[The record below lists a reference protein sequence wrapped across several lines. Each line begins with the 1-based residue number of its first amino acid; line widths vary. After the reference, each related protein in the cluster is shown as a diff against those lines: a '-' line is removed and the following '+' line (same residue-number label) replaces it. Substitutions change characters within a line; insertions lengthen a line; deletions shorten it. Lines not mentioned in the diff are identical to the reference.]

1 MIKRTKETPWLKN
14 AVHTVSWKQALPLVL
29 VVLLTVAA
37 AVWLQRPVDG
47 RPATSASLQ
56 EFVPAKVVAVLEE
69 DLAPDTWTEG
79 LRLGHQ
85 VLEVQ
90 LERGEF
96 KGRRLDTPNF
106 LSAYYNIDVK
116 AGDRVLVRLDVD
128 ELGDPYVLSVY
139 NYYRLPVMV
148 GLIAVFFAL
157 LLLLGRGKGL
167 RALLGLLFTL
177 GGLWYLLIPLLRRG
191 WPTIPTTILIVAV
204 TAAVTLLLLTGYT
217 WKTLCAVIGCIG
229 GVAAAGLMAGLVGIM
244 TPISAFQMPE
254 AEDLVLRA
262 ADQGLKISGL
272 LVSGILISSLGAV
285 MDVAMSIASACS
297 ELVTVNP
304 DMDPRQVFRSG
315 MNIGRDAMG
324 TMANTLILAFTGASL
339 NTLILFQVFDYPVM
353 QLLNTDMLVIELIQG
368 ISGSIGILLT
378 VPLVAVVSAWLM
390 PAKGRKK

>member
-1 MIKRTKETPWLKN
+1 MKQAKQPRTLKIDFQ
-14 AVHTVSWKQALPLVL
+14 WKQVLPLL
-29 VVLLTVAA
+29 LAVVLTVLA
-37 AVWLQRPVDG
+37 AVWANQPQDG
-47 RPATSASLQ
+47 EVATSASLK
-56 EFVPAKVVAVLEE
+56 EFVPAKVVSVLEE

-85 VLEVQ
+85 VLAVQ
-90 LERGEF
+90 LQGGEF
-96 KGRRLDTPNF
+96 KGQVLDAANF

-128 ELGDPYVLSVY
+128 EVGQPYIISVY

-148 GLIAVFFAL
+148 GLIVVFFAL

-177 GGLWYLLIPLLRRG
+177 GALWYLLIPLLRRG
-191 WPTIPTTILIVAV
+191 WPTIPSTILIVAL

-217 WKTLCAVIGCIG
+217 RKTLCAVIGCIG
-229 GVAAAGLMAGLVGIM
+229 GVAAAGLMAGVVGTI
-244 TPISAFQMPE
+244 TPINAFQMPE

-262 ADQGLKISGL
+262 ADDGLKISGL

-297 ELVTVNP
+297 ELVAVNP
-304 DMDPRQVFRSG
+304 EMDRKQVFRSG

-339 NTLILFQVFDYPVM
+339 NTLILFQVFDYPVI
-353 QLLNTDMLVIELIQG
+353 QLLNTDMLVIELMQG

-378 VPLVAVVSAWLM
+378 VPLVAAVSAWLM
-390 PAKGRKK
+390 PFKDRKK